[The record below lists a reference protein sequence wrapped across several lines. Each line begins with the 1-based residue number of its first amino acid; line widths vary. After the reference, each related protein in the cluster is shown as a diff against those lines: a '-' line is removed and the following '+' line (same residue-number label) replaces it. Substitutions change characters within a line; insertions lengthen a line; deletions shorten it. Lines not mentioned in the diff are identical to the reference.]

1 MPPTVQ
7 AVIDLILREIAVAP
21 LADTVDTL
29 KAGDP
34 AQPVTG
40 IMTSFMATMEV
51 LRQAVAAGANFVITH
66 EPTFYNH
73 RDEVEWLKDDPV
85 YLAKRQYLETNHLA
99 VWRFHDYWH
108 RYAKDGIQ
116 TGVVQQLG
124 WEAYQAASSPYEFDL
139 PPQSL
144 AALVQHV
151 QTRLGA
157 RHLRVLG
164 PAEMI
169 CRKVVLGPGS
179 PPTEMQLAAV
189 RAAEVVIT
197 GETSEWQVV
206 EYTRDAQALGQAK
219 ALILVGHERSE
230 EAGMAYLADWL
241 APRLP
246 SVPVTHVPSGE
257 PALGSIFGVAE

>member
-7 AVIDLILREIAVAP
+7 AVVDLILREIAVAP
-21 LADTVDTL
+21 IEATVDTL
-29 KAGDP
+29 KAGDA

-40 IMTSFMATMEV
+40 VVTSFMATLDV
-51 LRQAVAAGANFVITH
+51 LRQAVAVGANFVITH

-73 RDEVEWLKDDPV
+73 PDEVDWLKDDPV
-85 YLAKRQYLETNHLA
+85 YLAKRAYLEAHHLA

-108 RYAKDGIQ
+108 GYARDGIQ
-116 TGVVQQLG
+116 TGVVQKLG

-151 QTRLGA
+151 QTQLGA

-164 PAEMI
+164 PAEMT
-169 CRKVVLGPGS
+169 CRKVLLLPGS
-179 PPTEMQLAAV
+179 PPTEWQLGAV

-206 EYTRDAQALGQAK
+206 EYTRDAQALGQNK
-219 ALILVGHERSE
+219 ALVLVGHERSE
-230 EAGMAYLADWL
+230 EAGMAYLAGWL
-241 APRLP
+241 APRVP
-246 SVPVTHVPSGE
+246 GVPVMHVSSGE
-257 PALGSIFGVAE
+257 PALLPAPN